1 MRDFLHLSK
10 DVGLW
15 DTSTKATWG
24 LLDFCPAVMQYQVH
38 AIMQTQLTALSQTG
52 AWGDVKKPW
61 WDMAFL
67 LIVPSLAV
75 GCEWVFSLTAMWAHP
90 HLPTVGEA
98 AQKLMLLANESPNWP
113 YAYAWMNDAAAHM
126 P

>member
-1 MRDFLHLSK
+1 MSDFLLLST

-24 LLDFCPAVMQYQVH
+24 SLDFCPVVTQFQVH

-52 AWGDVKKPW
+52 AWGDVKKPQ
-61 WDMAFL
+61 WDMAFV

-75 GCEWVFSLTAMWAHP
+75 RCEWAFSLTVMCVHP
-90 HLPTVGEA
+90 CQGYLPTLGNM
-98 AQKLMLLANESPNWP
+98 AQKLMLLADESPN
-113 YAYAWMNDAAAHM
+113 
-126 P
+126 